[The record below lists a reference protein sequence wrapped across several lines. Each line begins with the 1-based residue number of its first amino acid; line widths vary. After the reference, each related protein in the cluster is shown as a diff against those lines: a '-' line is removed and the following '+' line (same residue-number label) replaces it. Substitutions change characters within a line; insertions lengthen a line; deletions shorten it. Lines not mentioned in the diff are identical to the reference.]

1 VTGGQHGKVCSRL
14 APLELVLHDL
24 CFNLEVAQF
33 VAQSLCF
40 DAELLALLFA
50 LLDLLLHQHSALDRL
65 VELRLH
71 VLQ

>member
-1 VTGGQHGKVCSRL
+1 MCSRL

-50 LLDLLLHQHSALDRL
+50 LLDLLLHQHSALD
-65 VELRLH
+65 
-71 VLQ
+71 